1 MCRDV
6 EAGGSASAHA
16 ICNAAYLELAQW
28 LSLPLATFDAE
39 LHAAAGTLGI
49 ALLGK

>member
-16 ICNAAYLELAQW
+16 IHNAAYLELAQW

-39 LHAAAGTLGI
+39 LRATAGTLGVTV
-49 ALLGK
+49 LGK